1 MKRRVVGLVVLM
13 IAFGVGYARSVQRS
27 DGYLHDEPCCFG
39 DMGMPGFTCWHST
52 QFAGSG
58 AVRAEQSLRVANVN
72 TVRQH

>member
-39 DMGMPGFTCWHST
+39 DMGVPVLL
-52 QFAGSG
+52 AGIPPSLPVG
-58 AVRAEQSLRVANVN
+58 GRCVLSSHRA
-72 TVRQH
+72 